1 MPVLLVLPAACRKS
15 FSAQLLQLYA
25 IQVNGL
31 MMNEYTGSD
40 VATRVH
46 EERWLHQM
54 LSINDPHAVPQGGPR
69 AKPAGTTAAPAAA
82 AAAVQ
87 GNAAASSGAV
97 SDTGQA
103 LQRRHRRRQQ
113 QAQQGR

>member
-1 MPVLLVLPAACRKS
+1 VGMCV
-15 FSAQLLQLYA
+15 
-25 IQVNGL
+25 QVNGL

-69 AKPAGTTAAPAAA
+69 AQPARAAA
-82 AAAVQ
+82 GANAALASAT
-87 GNAAASSGAV
+87 AAASS
-97 SDTGQA
+97 TGQG
-103 LQRRHRRRQQ
+103 LQHRRKQQ
-113 QAQQGR
+113 QQQQGQ